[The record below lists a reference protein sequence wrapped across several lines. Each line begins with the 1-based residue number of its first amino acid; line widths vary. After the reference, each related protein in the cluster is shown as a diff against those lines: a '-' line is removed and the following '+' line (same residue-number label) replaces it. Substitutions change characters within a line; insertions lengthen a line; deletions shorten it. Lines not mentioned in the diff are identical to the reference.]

1 MRVLVIGAAGKTG
14 RAVVERAVK
23 EGHEVTAFVHSDG
36 GYDVPGI
43 EVRAGDAVSGSE
55 LDWVITRPAILTE
68 KPATGDVRIFSPGDR
83 DKAHS
88 ITRSDLAAFLVAQL
102 TSDDHLR
109 QAVTIAN
116 RLSPSRSTPGQKRA
130 AELRGASGISNRTP
144 RTPGQSRHLIGAAP
158 RTGV

>member
-1 MRVLVIGAAGKTG
+1 MQRHGVRRLAVTSMVGEGDSAANTPFYLKIAIATFLRGAAPDK
-14 RAVVERAVK
+14 AKME
-23 EGHEVTAFVHSDG
+23 S
-36 GYDVPGI
+36 I
-43 EVRAGDAVSGSE
+43 VSGSE

-68 KPATGDVRIFSPGDR
+68 KPATGDVRIFSADNR